1 MYFLVFFLTMI
12 ILFRRKRK
20 VGEVESLK
28 IKKCGLTFVSYYRHF
43 ISVPNTKFFTINNQV
58 FLKRGDDR
66 LVIKNVSN
74 VEYVEGKL
82 YFKCL
87 GKVEMLFDNKY
98 FRYFNVLIFFDKYDL
113 SELKYK
119 ASIDMLYNPFDFENR
134 KNFKFYIKVVKDIL
148 QLHFNDKKL
157 VVKSNKY
164 LLGFKLIYKL
174 NGKMRRVCFNF
185 K

>member
-1 MYFLVFFLTMI
+1 MF
-12 ILFRRKRK
+12 ILLRKKRSVRK
-20 VGEVESLK
+20 VKSLK
-28 IKKCGLTFVSYYRHF
+28 IKKCGITFVSYYRHF
-43 ISVPNTKFFTINNQV
+43 ISVSNAKFFTINNQV
-58 FLKRGDDR
+58 FLKRGDNR
-66 LVIKNVSN
+66 LVIKNVSD
-74 VEYVEGKL
+74 VEYNEGKL

-98 FRYFNVLIFFDKYDL
+98 FRYFNVLIFFDKYNL

-119 ASIDMLYNPFDFENR
+119 ASIDMLYYPFDFENR
-134 KNFKFYIKVVKDIL
+134 KNFKFYIKVVRDIL

-157 VVKSNKY
+157 IVRTNKY

-174 NGKMRRVCFNF
+174 NGKTRKVCFNF